1 MIKRKDDTPPST
13 EATTPEDEFLASLRI
28 DQSYTEAAVGVR
40 RVLGTVPVRKPGRTD
55 FFRVHP
61 SHSLDC
67 FCVELKEERE
77 VYFIAPA
84 LAQLLA
90 EFCEPVRIRLCVTRQ
105 KVAFL
110 WPIKLPKE
118 DRRVDEWRKS
128 AAEAAHL
135 AESKWIRLAA
145 DMHLGAYQ
153 TFEAVADLGD
163 PVWPAESWTEVVKIA
178 LRDRR
183 IDSEDHA
190 VIRQLLGHA

>member
-1 MIKRKDDTPPST
+1 MTDKTNDSA
-13 EATTPEDEFLASLRI
+13 ATSADDEFLASLRI
-28 DQSYTEAAVGVR
+28 DQSYTDATIGVR
-40 RVLGTVPVRKPGRTD
+40 RVLGTVPVRKPNKTD

-61 SHSLDC
+61 DHSLDC
-67 FCVELKEERE
+67 FSIELKEERE
-77 VYFIAPA
+77 QYF
-84 LAQLLA
+84 LSRGLEQLVA
-90 EFCEPVRIRLCVTRQ
+90 EFAEPVRLRLCVTRLGT
-105 KVAFL
+105 AFL
-110 WPIKLPKE
+110 WPIKLPRE
-118 DRRVDEWRKS
+118 DRRVDEWRRS

-163 PVWPAESWTEVVKIA
+163 PKWPAESWAEVVKVA

-183 IDSEDHA
+183 IDNEDHA

>member
-1 MIKRKDDTPPST
+1 MSTPWDA
-13 EATTPEDEFLASLRI
+13 EATVEDDFLASLRL

-40 RVLGTVPVRKPGRTD
+40 KVLGTVRVQKPNKTD

-67 FCVELKEERE
+67 FAVELKEERE
-77 VYFIAPA
+77 VYFITPA
-84 LAQLLA
+84 LAQLVA
-90 EFCEPVRIRLCVTRQ
+90 EFCEPVRLRLYVIRQGT
-105 KVAFL
+105 AFL

-135 AESKWIRLAA
+135 AESRWIRLAA

-163 PVWPAESWTEVVKIA
+163 PKWPAESWTEVVKIA
-178 LRDRR
+178 LRNRR

>member
-1 MIKRKDDTPPST
+1 MDSKTEST
-13 EATTPEDEFLASLRI
+13 GAQPTVEAGDDEFLASLRL

-40 RVLGTVPVRKPGRTD
+40 KVLGTVPVRKPNKTD

-61 SHSLDC
+61 AHSLDC
-67 FCVELKEERE
+67 FAVELKEERE
-77 VYFIAPA
+77 VYFITPA
-84 LAQLLA
+84 LAQMVV
-90 EFCEPVRIRLCVTRQ
+90 EFCEPVRLRLCVTRQ
-105 KVAFL
+105 ATAFL

-118 DRRVDEWRKS
+118 DRRVDEWRRS

-135 AESKWIRLAA
+135 AETRWIRLAA

-163 PVWPAESWTEVVKIA
+163 PRWPSEPWAEVVKVA

>member
-1 MIKRKDDTPPST
+1 MDSKTETNTAQAIAEEDD
-13 EATTPEDEFLASLRI
+13 FLASLRL
-28 DQSYTEAAVGVR
+28 DQSYSEAAVGVR
-40 RVLGTVPVRKPGRTD
+40 KVLGTVPVRKPGKTD

-77 VYFIAPA
+77 VYFVTPA
-84 LAQLLA
+84 LAPVVA
-90 EFCEPVRIRLCVTRQ
+90 EFCVPVRLRLCVTRLGTPS
-105 KVAFL
+105 L

-118 DRRVDEWRKS
+118 DRRVDEWRRS

-135 AESKWIRLAA
+135 AEKKWIRLTA

-153 TFEAVADLGD
+153 TFEAVADLGE
-163 PVWPAESWTEVVKIA
+163 PKWPTESWAEVLKVA

>member
-1 MIKRKDDTPPST
+1 MNPTDTT
-13 EATTPEDEFLASLRI
+13 ATAQHSDDEFLASLRL

-40 RVLGTVPVRKPGRTD
+40 KVLGTVPVRKPNRTD

-61 SHSLDC
+61 THSLDC

-77 VYFIAPA
+77 VYFITPA
-84 LAQLLA
+84 LAQFVA
-90 EFCEPVRIRLCVTRQ
+90 EFCEPVRLRLCVSRQ

-110 WPIKLPKE
+110 WPIKLPRE

-135 AESKWIRLAA
+135 AESKWIRLAP

-163 PVWPAESWTEVVKIA
+163 PVWPSESWTEVVMIA

-183 IDSEDHA
+183 IDSEEHA

>member
-1 MIKRKDDTPPST
+1 MNVKTDTPLVQS
-13 EATTPEDEFLASLRI
+13 DDDDFFASLRL
-28 DQSYTEAAVGVR
+28 DQSYSEAAVGVR
-40 RVLGTVPVRKPGRTD
+40 KVLGTVPVRKPVKTD

-61 SHSLDC
+61 SYLLDC

-77 VYFIAPA
+77 IFFVTPA
-84 LAQLLA
+84 LAPLVA
-90 EFCEPVRIRLCVTRQ
+90 EFCEPVRLRLCVTRQ
-105 KVAFL
+105 GTPFL

-118 DRRVDEWRKS
+118 DRRVDEWRRS

-135 AESKWIRLAA
+135 AESRWIRLAA

-163 PVWPAESWTEVVKIA
+163 PKWPVEPWVEVVKVA

-183 IDSEDHA
+183 IDGEDHA